1 MNWLSR
7 RALWLA
13 LSSAVLLGACGGE
26 EDDDS
31 LNGLNRDGGS
41 ASGGGRATGG
51 GSATGGGWAT
61 GGGSASGGGSATGV
75 QLEGFSQGGAM
86 AFTLVCAR
94 PNVFRAAVV
103 HSGGGL
109 GLPKTCQPVAYF
121 SSLGQ
126 QESSAGQTMT
136 SDFFARS
143 NGCTV
148 ETLPKAPSGG
158 HLCTD
163 YQGCSAG
170 HPVRWCPYDGG
181 HTASPAD
188 RGQSASW
195 MPNEVWSFLSK
206 F

>member
-1 MNWLSR
+1 VTLSAIDGNWDDTTDLTYADEVLKLVEGELCIDTSR
-7 RALWLA
+7 
-13 LSSAVLLGACGGE
+13 VM
-26 EDDDS
+26 
-31 LNGLNRDGGS
+31 
-41 ASGGGRATGG
+41 
-51 GSATGGGWAT
+51 
-61 GGGSASGGGSATGV
+61 
-75 QLEGFSQGGAM
+75 LEGFSQGGAM

-109 GLPKTCQPVAYF
+109 ALPKTCQPVAYF

-188 RGQSASW
+188 RGQGTSW
-195 MPNEVWSFLSK
+195 MPSEVWSFLSK